1 MTDLEIEIHVEQV
14 CMQGC
19 NHVYKIIDLLEQGA
33 RPEELRTLSTQYY
46 AKLLRELRIIMSV
59 YEARDQGG

>member
-1 MTDLEIEIHVEQV
+1 MTDLEVETHVEQV

-19 NHVYKIIDLLEQGA
+19 NHVYEIIDLLEQGA
-33 RPEELRTLSTQYY
+33 RPQELRTLPIQYH

-59 YEARDQGG
+59 YEARDHA